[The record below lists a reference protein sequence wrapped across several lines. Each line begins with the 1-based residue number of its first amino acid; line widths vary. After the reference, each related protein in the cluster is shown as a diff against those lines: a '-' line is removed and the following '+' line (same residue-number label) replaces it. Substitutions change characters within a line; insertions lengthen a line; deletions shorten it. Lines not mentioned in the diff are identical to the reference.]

1 MNLINLKDYFSE
13 QILASNGRLTYILED
28 RTDTTKPIR
37 VVVEEHTGSL
47 EELLVILKNC
57 QFLNKVDA
65 EILTPRFRKE

>member
-1 MNLINLKDYFSE
+1 MNLINLQEYFSE
-13 QILASNGRLTYILED
+13 QILAANGKLTYILED

-37 VVVEEHTGSL
+37 VVVEDHTGSL
-47 EELLVILKNC
+47 DELLVRLENC